1 MGKEFKRER
10 EDEEK
15 SKGKK
20 MTRRR
25 KEIPIVKT
33 RNVVSYS

>member
-15 SKGKK
+15 AKGQK
-20 MTRRR
+20 MTKR
-25 KEIPIVKT
+25 KIPIAKT

>member
-15 SKGKK
+15 AKGQK
-20 MTRRR
+20 MTRR
-25 KEIPIVKT
+25 KKIPIVKT